1 MLKYV
6 LAALVS
12 ASLVAAIPL
21 NTVQAQPAAQQDT
34 KAKAKADKAAAMAK
48 AKEDKAKAQAAAKEA
63 KAKAKAESEKK
74 K

>member
-12 ASLVAAIPL
+12 VSLVTAIPL
-21 NTVQAQPAAQQDT
+21 NTVQAQPATQQDA

-48 AKEDKAKAQAAAKEA
+48 AKEEKAKAMAAAKEA
-63 KAKAKAESEKK
+63 KAKAKADKEMKK
-74 K
+74 

>member
-48 AKEDKAKAQAAAKEA
+48 AKEDKAKAQAAAKEV